1 MSDQPKRRHRARAHG
16 TGIERRAKKPTG
28 LGSLYDAAVEFN
40 EAFDKVFAKTRPWL
54 LRTKGWTPDPL
65 LKPKAKATA

>member
-1 MSDQPKRRHRARAHG
+1 MSTKCRHTAFVHG
-16 TGIERRAKKPTG
+16 TGIERRAKKPAH
-28 LGSLYDAAVEFN
+28 LRSLYEAAAEFN

-65 LKPKAKATA
+65 LKPKAKATV

>member
-1 MSDQPKRRHRARAHG
+1 MSTKRRHRAVVHG
-16 TGIERRAKKPTG
+16 TSIERRANKPTR
-28 LGSLYDAAVEFN
+28 LGSLYDAAAEFN